1 MSNKQPARQKC
12 QKKIY
17 SESDFRKALR
27 DAAMNLEE
35 HHMKL
40 AIGSFAL
47 ALHRKLGLDKDQMAE
62 VLATLNEI
70 SHEALCYTDVKHE
83 IEEETGLDI
92 DVFVEFG

>member
-1 MSNKQPARQKC
+1 MSSKQPARQKC

-17 SESDFRKALR
+17 SESDFQRALR
-27 DAAMNLEE
+27 KAAMNMEE

-62 VLATLNEI
+62 VLAAVNEI
-70 SHEALCYTDVKHE
+70 SHEALCFTDVKHE

>member
-1 MSNKQPARQKC
+1 MSSKQPARQKC
-12 QKKIY
+12 QKKVY

-27 DAAMNLEE
+27 DAAMNLEI

-47 ALHRKLGLDKDQMAE
+47 ALHRKLGLGKDQLAE
-62 VLATLNEI
+62 VLAAVNEI
-70 SHEALCYTDVKHE
+70 SHEALCFTDVKHE
-83 IEEETGLDI
+83 IMDETGLDI

>member
-1 MSNKQPARQKC
+1 MSSKQSARQKC

-17 SESDFRKALR
+17 SESDFQRALR
-27 DAAMNLEE
+27 EAAMNLEE

-47 ALHRKLGLDKDQMAE
+47 ALHRKLGLGKDQMAE
-62 VLATLNEI
+62 VLAALNEI
-70 SHEALCYTDVKHE
+70 SHEALCYTDVKNE
-83 IEEETGLDI
+83 IMDETGLDI